1 MFGAAIAGKLD
12 AWKDIVNALSG
23 ERPVLLIVI
32 VIIVKMEKMK
42 IFTMKLRDKMKNQ
55 RPKEDNE

>member
-1 MFGAAIAGKLD
+1 
-12 AWKDIVNALSG
+12 VNALSG

-32 VIIVKMEKMK
+32 VIIVKMERMK